1 MIGTIEQILNN
12 QIEVKLAID
21 VKKTTNLINLYVLI
35 KDTNKSFIGEITEHI
50 PKIKRIFIMLLP
62 ITVPIIISPLL
73 DNIELQLIANSGALV
88 PKETIVS
95 PIRILGILKC
105 FAISDAPSIK

>member
-1 MIGTIEQILNN
+1 
-12 QIEVKLAID
+12 
-21 VKKTTNLINLYVLI
+21 
-35 KDTNKSFIGEITEHI
+35 
-50 PKIKRIFIMLLP
+50 MLLP